1 MRFINDDDEGK
12 RQATRHCYDQAD
24 SVHQCF
30 PDLQSSITR
39 DGRSCKLMSRTF
51 RRGGSG
57 RNPIFQRLA
66 IGGSSGLLLLGKGKY
81 ILGALKLGK
90 LATVGS
96 MFVSI
101 GTYSVFFGLPY
112 AQG

>member
-1 MRFINDDDEGK
+1 MRASGKPHDTATIKQTQFISVFQTFNPAL
-12 RQATRHCYDQAD
+12 RATAGPAN
-24 SVHQCF
+24 SW
-30 PDLQSSITR
+30 L
-39 DGRSCKLMSRTF
+39 SRTF

-57 RNPIFQRLA
+57 RNPPHTNRIFQRLA